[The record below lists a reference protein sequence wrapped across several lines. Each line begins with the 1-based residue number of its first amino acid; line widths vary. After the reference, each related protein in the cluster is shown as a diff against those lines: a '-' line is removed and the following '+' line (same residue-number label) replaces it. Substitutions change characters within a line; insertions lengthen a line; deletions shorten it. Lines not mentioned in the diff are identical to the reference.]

1 LQEHID
7 MSAEDPNEL
16 IKETLLGKASIK
28 QDVYAKTALHFEEL
42 KDTIKE
48 LSNYFIQEVS
58 NKDGRIKISYQD
70 KGEFEA
76 LVYFASDALLFV
88 QHTNIF
94 QFDADNPLWKTQY
107 LKEDS
112 NRGYCGIINVYNF
125 LADSLRYNRV
135 NDVGYLIARIFI
147 NKEEHFMVQGKRQL
161 GFLYNDFI
169 NAKIDK
175 EKVKAIAQS
184 IILYAIDFDLYT
196 PPYDNVKE
204 VTLAEMQ
211 AISEMHQVRT
221 GKRLG
226 FKFQADSDE
235 IF

>member
-1 LQEHID
+1 
-7 MSAEDPNEL
+7 MDPNEPNDL
-16 IKETLLGKASIK
+16 IKQTLLEKAALK
-28 QDVYAKTALHFEEL
+28 QDVYAKTLAHFTDLKGILKEL
-42 KDTIKE
+42 TEHFIKE
-48 LSNYFIQEVS
+48 VS
-58 NKDGRIKISYQD
+58 AVDNRIRISYLE
-70 KGEFEA
+70 KGEFES

-94 QFDADNPLWKTQY
+94 QFDSDNSLWKTQY
-107 LKEDS
+107 LKEDAD
-112 NRGYCGIINVYNF
+112 RGYCGIINVYNF
-125 LADSLRYNRV
+125 LADSFKYNRV

-147 NKEEHFMVQGKRQL
+147 NKDGHFMVQGKRQL

-169 NAKIDK
+169 NSVLDK
-175 EKVKAIAQS
+175 EKLTAVAQS

-204 VTLAEMQ
+204 VTLGEMQ
-211 AISEMHQVRT
+211 AMSDMLQVKT

-226 FKFQADSDE
+226 FKFQADSDD

>member
-1 LQEHID
+1 MDIN
-7 MSAEDPNEL
+7 DPNDL
-16 IKETLLGKASIK
+16 IKHTLLNKSALK
-28 QDVYAKTALHFEEL
+28 QDVYEKTTQHFGEL
-42 KDTIKE
+42 KTILKQ
-48 LSNYFIQEVS
+48 LSDKFINEVS
-58 NKDGRIKISYQD
+58 SVDKRIRIAFLD

-88 QHTNIF
+88 QHTNVF
-94 QFDADNPLWKTQY
+94 QFDANNTLWRTAY
-107 LKEDS
+107 LKEDAD
-112 NRGYCGIINVYNF
+112 RGYCGIINVYNF
-125 LADSLRYNRV
+125 LADSIRYNRV

-147 NKEEHFMVQGKRQL
+147 NKEGHFMVQGKRQL

-169 NAKIDK
+169 NSTLDK
-175 EKVKAIAQS
+175 EKLLAVAQS

-204 VTLAEMQ
+204 VTLGEMQ
-211 AISEMHQVRT
+211 AMSDMLQIRT

-226 FKFQADSDE
+226 FKFQADTDD